1 MLDNTIINKMDVDE
15 LRNYVCKQ
23 QRYIMYLRTELI
35 DEMQINKLL
44 LNTIARMQEARE
56 SEMKTSA
63 IKAEIDNLETLL
75 VQEKRQEPICGIGD
89 IEDVSGNE

>member
-1 MLDNTIINKMDVDE
+1 MALDNTIINKMDVDE

-35 DEMQINKLL
+35 DEMQINTLL

-89 IEDVSGNE
+89 RG